1 MTTENNNEES
11 IGSKDIANLSY
22 EDALKELETIVG
34 KLENG
39 DVPLEES
46 ISIYERGDKL
56 RAHCNKL
63 LTSAEKKV
71 EKIQLNSNG
80 EPEGTENLREDSD

>member
-1 MTTENNNEES
+1 MTTENSES
-11 IGSKDIANLSY
+11 DTVVSKDIAKMSY
-22 EDALKELETIVG
+22 EEALGELEDIVR

-46 ISIYERGDKL
+46 ITIYERGDKL

-71 EKIQLNSNG
+71 EKIRLSSNG
-80 EPEGTENLREDSD
+80 TPESVEELHDDNE

>member
-1 MTTENNNEES
+1 MNTENTETSTN
-11 IGSKDIANLSY
+11 SKDITKMSY
-22 EDALKELETIVG
+22 EDALKELETIVN

-63 LTSAEKKV
+63 LSSAESKV
-71 EKIQLNSNG
+71 EKIRISSNG
-80 EPEGTENLREDSD
+80 SPEGTEPLDVEED

>member
-1 MTTENNNEES
+1 MSTENNETNTVD
-11 IGSKDIANLSY
+11 SKDIPNLSY
-22 EDALKELETIVG
+22 EAALKELESIVH
-34 KLENG
+34 KLESG

-71 EKIQLNSNG
+71 EKIRLSSNG
-80 EPEGTENLREDSD
+80 TPEGVEELNDEND